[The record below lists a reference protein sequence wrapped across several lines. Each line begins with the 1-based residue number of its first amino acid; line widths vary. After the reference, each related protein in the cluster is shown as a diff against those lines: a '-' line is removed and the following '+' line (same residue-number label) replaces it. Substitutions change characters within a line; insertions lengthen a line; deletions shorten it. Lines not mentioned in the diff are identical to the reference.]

1 MDSLSRT
8 NVYTSATTAS
18 SLAYQE
24 IKTWLLVGDV
34 PIGIRLREEK
44 LAERLSVSRT
54 PVREALLRLHAEH
67 FLERHVEGGF
77 RATYPSVQTM
87 RELYEIRRALEMHAL
102 RRSVP
107 DCPRDFDAL
116 AELEEDWRTLD
127 NTDERPDAEFVLLDE
142 DFHRRLAESSGNV
155 QLAEQLRQ
163 VNERIRPV
171 RSHDFMT
178 YGRIATT
185 IEQHLAIIGAVV
197 KHQMDAAATLLE
209 RHIGESQTVVERA
222 VATVLEKMLSVGE
235 RDGSW

>member
-1 MDSLSRT
+1 MDTFPRT
-8 NVYTSATTAS
+8 GMYAESHTAS

-24 IKTWLLVGDV
+24 IKTWLLMGDV
-34 PIGIRLREEK
+34 PIGARLREEK
-44 LAERLSVSRT
+44 LAERLNMSRT
-54 PVREALLRLHAEH
+54 PIRESLLRLHAEH
-67 FLERHVEGGF
+67 FLERHPEGGY
-77 RATYPSVQTM
+77 RATNPSVQTM
-87 RELYEIRRALEMHAL
+87 RELYEVRRALEMYAL

-107 DCPRDFDAL
+107 DSARDFDAL

-127 NTDERPDAEFVLLDE
+127 HTDETPDAEFVLLDE

-163 VNERIRPV
+163 INERIRPV

-178 YGRIATT
+178 YGRISTT
-185 IEQHLAIIGAVV
+185 IEQHLGIVGAVLQR
-197 KHQMDAAATLLE
+197 KMDEAAMLLD

-222 VATVLEKMLSVGE
+222 VATVLERMLSVGE